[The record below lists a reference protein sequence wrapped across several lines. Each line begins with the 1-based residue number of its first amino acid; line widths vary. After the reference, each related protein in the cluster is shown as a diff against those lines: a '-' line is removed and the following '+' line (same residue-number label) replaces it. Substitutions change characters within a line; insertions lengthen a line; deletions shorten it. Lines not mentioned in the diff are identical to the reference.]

1 MIIKK
6 MKLSVAVVAMAGMIL
21 TSAPVNAAPK
31 ETAKPAA
38 EDQKK
43 ENNQAQ
49 SKYADKVLL
58 YFEHKKEAEYRFQ
71 DFRKNEKRSTW
82 NDCKKRHRMDEG
94 EIRRCDRVSE
104 K

>member
-6 MKLSVAVVAMAGMIL
+6 MKLSAAVVAMAGMIL

-43 ENNQAQ
+43 
-49 SKYADKVLL
+49 K
-58 YFEHKKEAEYRFQ
+58 
-71 DFRKNEKRSTW
+71 TT
-82 NDCKKRHRMDEG
+82 
-94 EIRRCDRVSE
+94 RRRASMQI